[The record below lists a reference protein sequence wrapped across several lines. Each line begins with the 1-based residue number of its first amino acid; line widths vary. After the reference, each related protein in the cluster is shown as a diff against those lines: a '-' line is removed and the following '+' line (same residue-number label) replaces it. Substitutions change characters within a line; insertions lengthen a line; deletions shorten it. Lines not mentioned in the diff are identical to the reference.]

1 MRTQFAIARAYV
13 TSRPRQTMVSVLGVM
28 MGVGFYVGISALMQ
42 GFQEDFV
49 RRIVDISPHV
59 IIRDEFR
66 LAPAQPVA
74 ARNPSS
80 TVEIRGVKP
89 RDEPRGIRSAD
100 AILETLARE
109 PGMAIAPTLLG
120 QAFLRYGGK
129 DTAVN
134 LLGIEPEK
142 ERRVSSLERDL
153 VDGKLD
159 DLAENA
165 NGIIVGLGVAK
176 KTGLVRGSNVSV
188 VSGYGVTLQMKVVG
202 IFETG
207 IVSLDDAQ
215 AYVHLKKNQV
225 LQRRTDVINQI
236 RIRLAD
242 IDRAD
247 EVARTIEARHAYKTE
262 SWRESNQNIFGI
274 FVIQNGIMYST
285 VGAILVVSGFG
296 IYNIVSTVVNE
307 KRHDV
312 AILKSIG
319 FSETDIR
326 RIFLMQGL
334 IVGIIGTVLGWL
346 LGFLL
351 IQLLASIRFDV
362 QGMIRTQGFVL
373 NRSIVS
379 YAIAGGIAIAVS
391 ALAAYLPARKAAAL
405 NPVDVIRGGA

>member
-13 TSRPRQTMVSVLGVM
+13 TSRPRQTLVSVLGVM

-66 LAPAQPVA
+66 LAPIQPVA
-74 ARNPSS
+74 DRNPAS

-100 AILETLARE
+100 AILEALARE

-134 LLGIEPEK
+134 LLGVEPEK

-153 VDGKLD
+153 IDGKLD

-165 NGIIVGLGVAK
+165 NGIIVGIGIAK

-225 LQRRTDVINQI
+225 LQRRTDVVNQI
-236 RIRLAD
+236 RIRLTD

-334 IVGIIGTVLGWL
+334 IVGIIGTALGWL

-351 IQLLASIRFDV
+351 IQLLASIRFDI

-373 NRSIVS
+373 NRSILS
-379 YAIAGGIAIAVS
+379 YAVAGGIAIAVS

>member
-13 TSRPRQTMVSVLGVM
+13 TSRPRQTLVSVLGVM

-49 RRIVDISPHV
+49 RRIVDISPHI

-66 LAPAQPVA
+66 LAPVQPVSVG
-74 ARNPSS
+74 NPGGV
-80 TVEIRGVKP
+80 VEIRGVKP

-100 AILETLARE
+100 AILEALARE
-109 PGMAIAPTLLG
+109 PGMSIAPTLLG

-134 LLGIEPEK
+134 LLGVEPEK

-153 VDGKLD
+153 VQGKLD
-159 DLAENA
+159 DLVENA

-176 KTGLVRGSNVSV
+176 KTGLLRGSNVSV

-207 IVSLDDAQ
+207 IVGLDDSQ
-215 AYVHLKKNQV
+215 AYVNLKKNQI

-247 EVARTIEARHAYKTE
+247 DVARTIEARHGYKTE

-334 IVGIIGTVLGWL
+334 IVGVVGTVFGWFLGY
-346 LGFLL
+346 LL
-351 IQLLASIRFDV
+351 IQLLASIRFDI

-373 NRSIVS
+373 NRSLVS
-379 YAIAGGIAIAVS
+379 YAIAGGIAIVVS

>member
-1 MRTQFAIARAYV
+1 
-13 TSRPRQTMVSVLGVM
+13 MVSVLGVT
-28 MGVGFYVGISALMQ
+28 MGVGFYIGISALMQ

-66 LAPAQPVA
+66 FAPLQPMAIVNRHA
-74 ARNPSS
+74 A
-80 TVEIRGVKP
+80 VELRGVKP

-100 AILETLARE
+100 AIIEQLVKDKGLS
-109 PGMAIAPTLLG
+109 IAPTLTG

-129 DTAVN
+129 DTGIT
-134 LLGIEPEK
+134 LLGVEPEK
-142 ERRVSSLERDL
+142 ERRVSSLAKDL
-153 VDGKLD
+153 IEGALD
-159 DLAENA
+159 DLVENA
-165 NGIIVGLGVAK
+165 NGIIVGRGVAK
-176 KTGLVRGSNVSV
+176 KTGLARGSNVSV

-207 IVSLDDAQ
+207 IVALDDSQ
-215 AYVHLKKNQV
+215 TYVHLKKAQV
-225 LQRRTDVINQI
+225 LQRRTDVVNQI
-236 RIRLAD
+236 RLRLAD

-247 EVARTIEARHAYKTE
+247 EVAREIEAKHGYKTE

-285 VGAILVVSGFG
+285 VGAILIVSGFG

-334 IVGIIGTVLGWL
+334 GVGIVGTVLGWL
-346 LGFLL
+346 FGFLL
-351 IQLLASIRFDV
+351 IQMLASIKFDI

-373 NRSIVS
+373 NRSLLS
-379 YAIAGGIAIAVS
+379 YAVAGGIAIAVS

>member
-1 MRTQFAIARAYV
+1 VGTLISIARAYV
-13 TSRPRQTMVSVLGVM
+13 TSRPRQTMVSVLGVT

-42 GFQEDFV
+42 GFQADFV
-49 RRIVDISPHV
+49 KRIVDISPHV
-59 IIRDEFR
+59 VIRDEFR
-66 LAPAQPVA
+66 VPPPQPVA
-74 ARNPSS
+74 TEHKDWA
-80 TVEIRGVKP
+80 VELRGVKP

-100 AILETLARE
+100 AILTALAAE
-109 PGMAIAPTLLG
+109 KGMSFAPTLTG

-129 DTAVN
+129 DTGLTVM
-134 LLGIEPEK
+134 GIDAMK
-142 ERRVSSLERDL
+142 ERPVSSLATDMI
-153 VDGKLD
+153 DGSLD

-165 NGIIVGLGVAK
+165 NGIIIGRGAAK
-176 KTGLVRGSNVSV
+176 KSGAVRGSNVTLVAS
-188 VSGYGVTLQMKVVG
+188 SGVTLQMKVVG

-207 IVSLDDAQ
+207 IVQLDDSQ
-215 AYVHLKKNQV
+215 AYIQIKKNQV
-225 LQRRTDVINQI
+225 LQRRTDVVNQI
-236 RIRLAD
+236 RIRLAE
-242 IDRAD
+242 IDAAD
-247 EVARTIEARHAYKTE
+247 AVAARIEAQHGFKTE
-262 SWRESNQNIFGI
+262 SWRETNQNIFGI

-285 VGAILVVSGFG
+285 VGAILIVSGFG

-334 IVGIIGTVLGWL
+334 IVGVVGTLLGWL

-351 IQLLASIRFDV
+351 IQLLASIKFDIE
-362 QGMIRTQGFVL
+362 GMIRTQGFVL
-373 NRSIVS
+373 NRSFWS
-379 YAIAGGIAIAVS
+379 YAIGGGIAILVS

>member
-1 MRTQFAIARAYV
+1 MRTQLAIARAYV
-13 TSRPRQTMVSVLGVM
+13 TSRPRQTVVSVLGVM

-66 LAPAQPVA
+66 LPPAQPVA
-74 ARNPSS
+74 LEHKDAA
-80 TVEIRGVKP
+80 VELRGVKP
-89 RDEPRGIRSAD
+89 RDEPRGIRSATE
-100 AILETLARE
+100 ILEALARE
-109 PGMAIAPTLLG
+109 KGLAIAPTLHG

-129 DTAVN
+129 DTAVT

-142 ERRVSSLERDL
+142 ERRVSSLAKDMTQGTLGDL
-153 VDGKLD
+153 V
-159 DLAENA
+159 ENA
-165 NGIIVGLGVAK
+165 NGIIIGAGVAK
-176 KTGLVRGSNVSV
+176 KSGLVTGSNVSV
-188 VSGYGVTLQMKVVG
+188 VSGHGVTLQMKVVG

-207 IVSLDDAQ
+207 IVTLDDAQ
-215 AYVHLKKNQV
+215 GYVNLKKNQI
-225 LQRRTDVINQI
+225 LQRRIDVVNQI
-236 RIRLAD
+236 RLRLDD

-247 EVARTIEARHAYKTE
+247 EVAREIEARHGYKTE
-262 SWRESNQNIFGI
+262 SWRETNQNIFGI

-319 FSETDIR
+319 YSERDIR
-326 RIFLMQGL
+326 RIFLLQGL
-334 IVGIIGTVLGWL
+334 IVGLVGTLLGWV

-351 IQLLASIRFDV
+351 IQLLASIRFDI

-373 NRSIVS
+373 NRSLVS
-379 YAIAGGIAIAVS
+379 YGVAGLIAVAVS

>member
-1 MRTQFAIARAYV
+1 MHTQFAIARAYV
-13 TSRPRQTMVSVLGVM
+13 TSRPRQTLVSVLGVM

-49 RRIVDISPHV
+49 RRIVDISPHI

-66 LAPAQPVA
+66 LAPVQPVSVG
-74 ARNPSS
+74 NPGSA
-80 TVEIRGVKP
+80 VEIRGVKP

-100 AILETLARE
+100 AILEALARQ
-109 PGMAIAPTLLG
+109 PGMTIAPTLLG

-134 LLGIEPEK
+134 LLGVEPEK

-153 VDGKLD
+153 VQGKLD

-165 NGIIVGLGVAK
+165 NGIIVGIGVAK
-176 KTGLVRGSNVSV
+176 KTGLLRGSNVSV

-207 IVSLDDAQ
+207 IVGLDDAQ
-215 AYVHLKKNQV
+215 AYVNLKKNQI

-247 EVARTIEARHAYKTE
+247 EVARTIEARHGYKTE

-334 IVGIIGTVLGWL
+334 IVGVVGTVFGWFLGY
-346 LGFLL
+346 LL
-351 IQLLASIRFDV
+351 IQLLASIRFDI

-373 NRSIVS
+373 NRSLVS
-379 YAIAGGIAIAVS
+379 YAIAGGIAIMVS

>member
-1 MRTQFAIARAYV
+1 MRTQLNIALAYII
-13 TSRPRQTMVSVLGVM
+13 SRPRQTMVSVLGVT
-28 MGVGFYVGISALMQ
+28 MGVGFYIGISALMQ

-66 LAPAQPVA
+66 FAPLQPMAIVNRHA
-74 ARNPSS
+74 A
-80 TVEIRGVKP
+80 VELRGVKP

-100 AILETLARE
+100 AIIEQLVKDKGLS
-109 PGMAIAPTLLG
+109 IAPTLTG

-129 DTAVN
+129 DTGIT
-134 LLGIEPEK
+134 LLGVEPEK
-142 ERRVSSLERDL
+142 ERRVSSLAKDL
-153 VDGKLD
+153 IEGALD
-159 DLAENA
+159 DLVENA
-165 NGIIVGLGVAK
+165 NGIIVGRGVAK
-176 KTGLVRGSNVSV
+176 KTGLARGSNVSV

-207 IVSLDDAQ
+207 IVALDDSQ
-215 AYVHLKKNQV
+215 TYVHLKKAQV
-225 LQRRTDVINQI
+225 LQRRTDVVNQI
-236 RIRLAD
+236 RLRLAD

-247 EVARTIEARHAYKTE
+247 EVAREIEAKHGYKTE

-285 VGAILVVSGFG
+285 VGAILIVSGFG

-334 IVGIIGTVLGWL
+334 GVGIVGTVLGWL
-346 LGFLL
+346 FGFLL
-351 IQLLASIRFDV
+351 IQMLASIKFDI

-373 NRSIVS
+373 NRSLLS
-379 YAIAGGIAIAVS
+379 YAVAGGIAIAVS

>member
-1 MRTQFAIARAYV
+1 
-13 TSRPRQTMVSVLGVM
+13 
-28 MGVGFYVGISALMQ
+28 
-42 GFQEDFV
+42 
-49 RRIVDISPHV
+49 
-59 IIRDEFR
+59 
-66 LAPAQPVA
+66 
-74 ARNPSS
+74 
-80 TVEIRGVKP
+80 
-89 RDEPRGIRSAD
+89 
-100 AILETLARE
+100 
-109 PGMAIAPTLLG
+109 
-120 QAFLRYGGK
+120 
-129 DTAVN
+129 
-134 LLGIEPEK
+134 PEK

-153 VDGKLD
+153 VQGKLD

-165 NGIIVGLGVAK
+165 NGIIVGIGVAK
-176 KTGLVRGSNVSV
+176 KTGLLRGSNVSV

-207 IVSLDDAQ
+207 IVGLDDAQ
-215 AYVHLKKNQV
+215 AYVNLKKNQI

-247 EVARTIEARHAYKTE
+247 EVARTIEALHGYKTE

-334 IVGIIGTVLGWL
+334 IVGVVGTVFGWFLGY
-346 LGFLL
+346 LL
-351 IQLLASIRFDV
+351 IQLLASIRFDI

-373 NRSIVS
+373 NRSLVS
-379 YAIAGGIAIAVS
+379 YAIAGGIAIMVS

>member
-1 MRTQFAIARAYV
+1 VRTQLAIARAYV

-42 GFQEDFV
+42 GFQQDFV
-49 RRIVDISPHV
+49 RRIVDISPHI

-66 LAPAQPVA
+66 LAPPQPVVVDSGGA
-74 ARNPSS
+74 A
-80 TVEIRGVKP
+80 VELRGVKP

-100 AILETLARE
+100 QILDGLQRE
-109 PGMAIAPTLLG
+109 PGMRIAPTLTG
-120 QAFLRYGGK
+120 QAFLRYGGR
-129 DTAVN
+129 DTAVT

-142 ERRVSSLERDL
+142 ERRVSSLAKDMVE
-153 VDGKLD
+153 GTLD
-159 DLAENA
+159 DLVANA
-165 NGIIVGLGVAK
+165 NGIIVGTGVAK
-176 KTGLVRGSNVSV
+176 KAGLKRGSNVSV
-188 VSGYGVTLQMKVVG
+188 VSSYGVTLQMKVVG
-202 IFETG
+202 LFETG
-207 IVSLDDAQ
+207 IVQLDDAQ
-215 AYVHLKKNQV
+215 GYVQLKKNQV

-236 RIRLAD
+236 RIRLDD

-247 EVARTIEARHAYKTE
+247 EVARHIEARHAYKTE

-285 VGAILVVSGFG
+285 VGAILIVSGFG

-319 FSETDIR
+319 FSEGDIR

-334 IVGIIGTVLGWL
+334 IVGVVGTLLGWL
-346 LGFLL
+346 LGYLL
-351 IQLLASIRFDV
+351 IQLLASIRFDI

-373 NRSIVS
+373 NRSLWA
-379 YAIAGGIAIAVS
+379 YAIAGFIAIGVS
-391 ALAAYLPARKAAAL
+391 TLAAYLPARRAAAL